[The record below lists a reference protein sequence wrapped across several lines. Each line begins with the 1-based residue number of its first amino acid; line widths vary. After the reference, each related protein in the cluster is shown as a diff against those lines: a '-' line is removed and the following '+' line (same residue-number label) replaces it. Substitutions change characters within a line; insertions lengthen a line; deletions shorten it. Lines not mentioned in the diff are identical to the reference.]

1 MTILEKRQLLIKK
14 IQEIPDDLIEKVE
27 IFFNEISEKKDLP
40 KAEFEKFLEETTI
53 KYKKVWE
60 ALA

>member
-1 MTILEKRQLLIKK
+1 MTVLEKRQTLIRK
-14 IQEIPDDLIEKVE
+14 IQEIPEEMLDDVE
-27 IFFNEISEKKDLP
+27 VFIDEVHKNKDLP
-40 KAEFEKFLEETTI
+40 KADFEKFLEQTNL

>member
-1 MTILEKRQLLIKK
+1 MTVLEKRQAIIKK
-14 IQEIPDDLIEKVE
+14 MQEIPDEWVEKVDILLRE
-27 IFFNEISEKKDLP
+27 YADVKDVQ
-40 KAEFEKFLEETTI
+40 KDNFESLLEETTL